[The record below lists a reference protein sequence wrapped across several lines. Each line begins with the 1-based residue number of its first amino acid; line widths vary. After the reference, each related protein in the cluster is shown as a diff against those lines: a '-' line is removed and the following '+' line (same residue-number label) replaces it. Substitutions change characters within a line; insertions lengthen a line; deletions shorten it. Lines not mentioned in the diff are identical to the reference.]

1 VGGLDHTGSAGE
13 AAPHVRQEIG
23 GGDYFMALR
32 IPLVSGRR
40 FTDRDTAEVRLSLS
54 SIGSW
59 SVATSKDAT
68 RSGRRSE
75 GADPIRRR

>member
-40 FTDRDTAEVRLSLS
+40 FTDRDTA
-54 SIGSW
+54 GSQAVVVVDRFM
-59 SVATSKDAT
+59 VATSKDAT
-68 RSGRRSE
+68 RSGRRSD